1 MNLTPELDKDTGRKQ
16 NYRLISPVNTDD
28 KIFTKMLAN
37 QTHQHRTSLV
47 VQCLDIHAGTTG
59 LMPSLGRFHVLRDN

>member
-47 VQCLDIHAGTTG
+47 VQCLDVHAG